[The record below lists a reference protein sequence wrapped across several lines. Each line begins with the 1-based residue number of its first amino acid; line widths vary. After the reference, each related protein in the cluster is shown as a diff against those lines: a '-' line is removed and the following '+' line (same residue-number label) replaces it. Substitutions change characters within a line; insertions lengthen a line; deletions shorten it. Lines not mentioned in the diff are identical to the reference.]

1 MTNCSICG
9 ALVCVLRTCQER
21 GGGDLF
27 ELVHTEDTPSVLPVR
42 ACLTPITCREPGI
55 TNRQVLLHHPFVC
68 MQGTDRL
75 LGGCNQVLVVL
86 LVTIHDLVQFLIK
99 LLQLRRLRHHILQ
112 HELWCLQGDIFPLGE
127 ELEAVVDEGLVQE
140 DAPTLQEVATMPNHL
155 DTALGLVAVEA
166 GEHVVVGETIAF
178 LDDHALGRPRAD
190 QLVVVF
196 VVANGNS
203 VVNDVADGAE
213 LCVEGLFDDS
223 GGDLEAFLFG
233 LEAGFVCEE
242 EAGVFFR
249 LRAGVSCGQ
258 RNRIVILEA
267 VCVLLP
273 SFSRQSFSDSH

>member
-1 MTNCSICG
+1 
-9 ALVCVLRTCQER
+9 
-21 GGGDLF
+21 
-27 ELVHTEDTPSVLPVR
+27 
-42 ACLTPITCREPGI
+42 
-55 TNRQVLLHHPFVC
+55 

-75 LGGCNQVLVVL
+75 LGGRNQVLVVL
-86 LVTIHDLVQFLIK
+86 LVTIHDLVQLLIK

-112 HELWCLQGDIFPLGE
+112 HELRRLQGDIFPLGE
-127 ELEAVVDEGLVQE
+127 KLEAVVDEGLVQE
-140 DAPTLQEVATMPNHL
+140 DAPTLQEVATMPDHL

-213 LCVEGLFDDS
+213 LCVEGLFDDA
-223 GGDLEAFLFG
+223 GGELEAFLLG

-249 LRAGVSCGQ
+249 L
-258 RNRIVILEA
+258 
-267 VCVLLP
+267 
-273 SFSRQSFSDSH
+273 